1 MSTRHIPYP
10 PDFDIN
16 HTAAHHEERRRRAL
30 QSLEVGDV
38 IATVEDA
45 LAQEADPKA
54 HPLYPLANWLLDRQG
69 RVDGGAFWLQWQVL
83 VDRAIQQLVEARLQ
97 GED

>member
-1 MSTRHIPYP
+1 MSSYGIDVPAP
-10 PDFDIN
+10 DEPDFHADLCQQ
-16 HTAAHHEERRRRAL
+16 RRRRAL
-30 QSLEVGDV
+30 QSLDVGDV

-45 LAQEADPKA
+45 LAQEADPAK
-54 HPLYPLANWLLDRQG
+54 HPLYPVANWLLDRQG

-83 VDRAIQQLVEARLQ
+83 VDQAIQRLVEARLQ